1 MSKIYLIGAGPGD
14 PELLTL
20 KAVNAIK
27 ESDAIL
33 YDHLI
38 NPETLRYCKDSAE
51 LLLVG
56 KMKGDR
62 TMPQEEI
69 NSLIV
74 QMAKKYPVVSR
85 LKGGDPFI
93 FGRGGEEYEYCLE
106 NGFDDVTIIPGI
118 TAALGSAASLGMPLT
133 HRDYS
138 SEVTFITGH
147 RKVDDDY
154 SAFDSIVLKNKTFVV
169 YMAVSALGEITGEM
183 LKNPENS
190 DIPVAIVEKATRHN
204 QRMVRGTVSTIAD
217 IVKKENVKAPA
228 LMIVGD
234 VINFLNKTEELK
246 NKIKHG

>member
-106 NGFDDVTIIPGI
+106 NGFTDVTIIPGI
-118 TAALGSAASLGMPLT
+118 TAALGSAASFGMPLT

-154 SAFDSIVLKNKTFVV
+154 SAFDSIDLKKKTYVV
-169 YMAVSALGEITGEM
+169 YMAVSALAEITAEM
-183 LKNPENS
+183 MKNPDNR
-190 DIPVAIVEKATRHN
+190 DVPVAIVEKATRHN
-204 QRMVRGTVSTIAD
+204 QRMVRGTVSTITE
-217 IVKKENVKAPA
+217 IVSHENIKAPA

-234 VINFLNKTEELK
+234 VINFLKKTESLK
-246 NKIKHG
+246 NKHNG